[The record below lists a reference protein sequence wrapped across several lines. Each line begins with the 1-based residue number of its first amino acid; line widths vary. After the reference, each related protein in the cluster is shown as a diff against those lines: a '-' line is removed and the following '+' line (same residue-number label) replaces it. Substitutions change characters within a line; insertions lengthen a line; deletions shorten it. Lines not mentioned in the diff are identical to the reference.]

1 MAEAGEIHVTVLYS
15 PGPREVIEW
24 AVTLTPGAT
33 VFQALEASGLH
44 EAFPA
49 ADLRS
54 AVVGVWGRKARLEQ
68 ALRERDRVEIY
79 RPLKVDP
86 KLARR
91 ERFRKQ
97 GARGTGL
104 FARKRSG
111 SKPGY

>member
-1 MAEAGEIHVTVLYS
+1 MPEAGDIEVTVLYS
-15 PGPREVIEW
+15 PAPRVVHQW
-24 AVTLTPGAT
+24 VVALPAGAT
-33 VFQALEASGLH
+33 VLQALQASGLRA
-44 EAFPA
+44 AFPD

>member
-1 MAEAGEIHVTVLYS
+1 MAETGEIHVTVLYS
-15 PGPREVIEW
+15 PAPREVHEW
-24 AVTLTPGAT
+24 QVTLPQRGT
-33 VFQALEASGLH
+33 VLQALEASGLP
-44 EAFPA
+44 EAFPQ

-68 ALRERDRVEIY
+68 PLRERDRVEIY

-104 FARKRSG
+104 FARQRTG
-111 SKPGY
+111 SKAGY